1 MKSAIFA
8 FGAGLL
14 GLYAILI
21 MSMKLHAETIRYVS
35 ESACVSKLIA
45 QEIERSN
52 ITTGGGTCYEVKE
65 TTRLGG

>member
-1 MKSAIFA
+1 MNSAIFA

-21 MSMKLHAETIRYVS
+21 MSMNLHAETIRYVS

-45 QEIERSN
+45 QEVERSS
-52 ITTGGGTCYEVKE
+52 ITTGGGTCYENKIVSK
-65 TTRLGG
+65 L